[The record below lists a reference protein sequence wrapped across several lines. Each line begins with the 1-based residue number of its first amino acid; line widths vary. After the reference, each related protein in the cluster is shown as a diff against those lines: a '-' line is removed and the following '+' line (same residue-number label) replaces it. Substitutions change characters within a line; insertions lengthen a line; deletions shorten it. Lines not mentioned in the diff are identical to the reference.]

1 MIKKL
6 APYMK
11 KYKTP
16 LILGVLCAALEATFE
31 LLIPLVM
38 AQIVDVGISTGDTG
52 YTIKMGLL
60 MLVMAAISLSFGIG
74 LSKFSAIAGQ
84 GFGAELRQAEYEKI
98 QTYSFKNIEKFS
110 TSNKAAKVC
119 YR

>member
-1 MIKKL
+1 MYLKSTKDIKRRGESMIKKL

-11 KYKTP
+11 KYKTQ
-16 LILGVLCAALEATFE
+16 LRLGVLCAALEAIFE

-38 AQIVDVGISTGDTG
+38 AQIVDVGISNGNTT

-74 LSKFSAIAGQ
+74 LSKFSVMLPSLNAIG
-84 GFGAELRQAEYEKI
+84 GFFI
-98 QTYSFKNIEKFS
+98 FS
-110 TSNKAAKVC
+110 GL
-119 YR
+119 

>member
-38 AQIVDVGISTGDTG
+38 AQIVDVGISTGNTA

-60 MLVMAAISLSFGIG
+60 MLVMAAISLSFGLG
-74 LSKFSAIAGQ
+74 L
-84 GFGAELRQAEYEKI
+84 
-98 QTYSFKNIEKFS
+98 
-110 TSNKAAKVC
+110 
-119 YR
+119 